1 MITLFDTSAL
11 ILAARMPAIGDILAD
26 AVTADELAITEPI
39 LLEYLNGARNQ
50 AEYELFSSGFGAAR
64 LLPATAHDW
73 NRALEVHGALA
84 RMGAGHQ
91 RSVRIQDLVI
101 GAVAERNG
109 VPVLHYDEDF
119 DRIAAITGQPTRWVA
134 ARGSI

>member
-11 ILAARMPAIGDILAD
+11 ILAARVPSIGAILAD
-26 AVTADELAITEPI
+26 AVAADELAITEPI

-50 AEYELFSSGFGAAR
+50 IEYERFTAGFRAAR
-64 LLPATAHDW
+64 LLAATGEDW
-73 NRALEVHGALA
+73 TRALGVQGALA
-84 RMGAGHQ
+84 RIGPGHQ

-101 GAVAERNG
+101 GAVAERHG

-119 DRIAAITGQPTRWVA
+119 DRIAAITGQSTKWVA
-134 ARGSI
+134 PRGSI